1 MKRENY
7 SFEQG
12 KAPITCINSQL
23 SYLIQQRTTR
33 TPRVLGSLFL
43 WVPLVVSVAAVAPG
57 RPIFESKC
65 VSVRTGG
72 RPLG

>member
-12 KAPITCINSQL
+12 KVHITCINSQL

-33 TPRVLGSLFL
+33 TPGVLELLFL
-43 WVPLVVSVAAVAPG
+43 WIPLEV
-57 RPIFESKC
+57 
-65 VSVRTGG
+65 
-72 RPLG
+72 